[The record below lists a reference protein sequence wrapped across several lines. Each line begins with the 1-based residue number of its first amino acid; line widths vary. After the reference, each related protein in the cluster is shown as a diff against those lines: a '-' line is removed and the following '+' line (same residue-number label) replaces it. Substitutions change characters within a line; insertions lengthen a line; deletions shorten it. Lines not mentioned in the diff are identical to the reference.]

1 MTASQHSG
9 KQSQNPADPK
19 HIDQKEI
26 FYQNHEYAY
35 SLTLS
40 STSQTHSINQHSCTS
55 EKPMNNSQRVD
66 SLWRIFQQ
74 IDNLM
79 TSDEAEM
86 YPVLDELKVFILD
99 LCESDGFLIPGSR
112 KDEPGSVVD
121 FLKWLKK

>member
-1 MTASQHSG
+1 
-9 KQSQNPADPK
+9 
-19 HIDQKEI
+19 
-26 FYQNHEYAY
+26 
-35 SLTLS
+35 
-40 STSQTHSINQHSCTS
+40 
-55 EKPMNNSQRVD
+55 MNNSQRVD

-99 LCESDGFLIPGSR
+99 LCESDGILIPGSR
-112 KDEPGSVVD
+112 KDEPGSIVD